1 MSEAGTT
8 KPSLLAR
15 LFDPKGRITPGQ
27 YWVSIVICL
36 LLLPCILLF
45 MAMASDPRGTD
56 GPLVFVLPL
65 LGIFLWLLVT
75 AMVKRLRDAG
85 KHPALALVFL
95 LLFLLTAALVLILSD
110 PIEVGLIFVLIMFL
124 GMLFFIGHIETML
137 KRRDP
142 DAA

>member
-1 MSEAGTT
+1 MDETDT
-8 KPSLLAR
+8 ETPSFLAT

-27 YWVSIVICL
+27 YWVAIVICL

-45 MAMASDPRGTD
+45 MAMGSDPRGTD

-65 LGIFLWLLVT
+65 LGIFLWLFIT

-95 LLFLLTAALVLILSD
+95 LLFLVTAAFVLIVSD
-110 PIEVGLIFVLIMFL
+110 PIEVGLVFVLIMFL
-124 GMLFFIGHIETML
+124 GLLFFIGHIETML